1 MIKHL
6 IEASRGLKI
15 SPDRQGT
22 LTVYAIIFT
31 TFLSVV
37 LFYEI
42 SVFNNKI
49 DNYNKIISFYQIKT
63 NENYKNSNFK
73 EKNSQS
79 DKNK

>member
-6 IEASRGLKI
+6 MIASHGLKI

-31 TFLSVV
+31 AFLSAV